1 MSDKVL
7 KTKQPVE
14 LTPEK
19 IAKDKK
25 NEAILDSALPTA
37 FEEQKDSRFFDFDKS
52 LREYKQLQMP
62 LKIKLC
68 NKYFELP
75 RTMPASYFVTLI
87 ALSEKNGTKD
97 IMSWKT
103 ADLMDI
109 ARSVLP
115 KDAYALVMENQVTLD
130 FVIGVLLPKIIHMW
144 QPEVEKEVKND
155 QEETMKTDGQI

>member
-1 MSDKVL
+1 MSDEVL

-14 LTPEK
+14 LTPDK
-19 IAKDKK
+19 VAKNIK
-25 NEAILDSALPTA
+25 NEALLDSALPTA
-37 FEEQKDSRFFDFDKS
+37 MEEQKDARFFDFDKS

-62 LKIKLC
+62 FKIKLC
-68 NKYFELP
+68 NQYFELP

-109 ARSVLP
+109 MRAILP
-115 KDAYALVMENQVTLD
+115 KDAYTLVLEKQVTLN
-130 FVIGVLLPKIIHMW
+130 FVRQILLPKIIHMW
-144 QPEVEKEVKND
+144 QPEVEKEVKNEP
-155 QEETMKTDGQI
+155 EETMKKDG